1 MQTISP
7 CLWFDRQA
15 EEAINYYASIFKGS
29 RVVDVMRFG
38 DAGPGPSGTVLA
50 ASLEMDGQTLIA
62 MNGGPMFKFTPAI
75 SLFIH
80 CRTQAE
86 IDHYWSKLLAG
97 GQAQQCG
104 WLTDKFGV
112 TWQVVPTMLGQMLR
126 DPDAM
131 RAARVMK
138 VMLTMVKLDI
148 AALTQAYG

>member
-7 CLWFDRQA
+7 CLWFDSQA
-15 EEAINYYASIFKGS
+15 EEAINFYASIFKGS

-38 DAGPGPSGTVLA
+38 DAGPRPAGTVLA

-86 IDHYWSKLLAG
+86 IDHYWSKLLGG

-126 DPDAM
+126 DPDAE